1 MTSNTAARM
10 PGRLDEISAEW
21 LTTVLRGRGE
31 IPADGRVSQMSWS
44 LLGEGEGFLGDLARI
59 EMEYEGAD
67 GPKTAVLKIPTTKP
81 ENRGLGVMFSA
92 YENEVRFYNEFAD
105 QTTVRIPRCYYAD
118 LEDEPASA
126 AIAAKV
132 LGALPERVTLW
143 LLDRLAAA
151 AGKSDRRFIVLMEDL
166 GSARIGDQVAG
177 ATVED
182 AGLALEV
189 LAEFHAAFWNSPDLQ
204 RPWIVR
210 QDDTPLVV
218 HGVYQRALPVF
229 EERFRQQ
236 IDEGGS
242 RPVVDWVTANGPEL
256 LRRVGGGPTQTLVH
270 GDFRM
275 DNLVFYDGGDPPV
288 GMIDFQGVGA
298 GHPLTDVAYF
308 LRPNLNPDEADAH
321 EEALL
326 RRYHEAL
333 TRHGVT
339 DYDWETLRREYELA
353 QLWVL
358 HRGVILIGTLDLS
371 HERGMKIVD
380 RAIERALRVSGQLD
394 PERAMS

>member
-1 MTSNTAARM
+1 MTPTTAARM

-21 LTTVLRGRGE
+21 LTTVLRDSGE
-31 IPADGRVSQMSWS
+31 ISPDSRVSRMDWS

-59 EMEYEGAD
+59 EMEYEGTD

-105 QTTVRIPRCYYAD
+105 RTKVRIPRCYYAD
-118 LEDEPASA
+118 LEDEPKSA

-132 LGALPERVTLW
+132 LDALPERVTLW

-177 ATVED
+177 ATVQD
-182 AGLALEV
+182 AGLALDV
-189 LAEFHAAFWNSPDLQ
+189 LAEFHAAFWNSPDLH
-204 RPWIVR
+204 RDWIVR

-218 HGVYQRALPVF
+218 HGVYERALPAF

-242 RPVVDWVTANGPEL
+242 REVLDWVTANGPAL

-275 DNLVFYDGGDPPV
+275 DNLVFFDEQHPPV
-288 GMIDFQGVGA
+288 GMIDFQGVSA

-308 LRPNLNPDEADAH
+308 LRPNLEPDQADLY
-321 EEALL
+321 EQTLL
-326 RRYHEAL
+326 QRYHEAL
-333 TRHGVT
+333 LRHGVT
-339 DYDWETLRREYELA
+339 DYSWETLQREYELA

-380 RAIERALRVSGQLD
+380 RAIERALRVSGTLNPQ
-394 PERAMS
+394 RAMR